1 MKTFNKIFTVVT
13 AVLMSFP
20 FLGSAQDG
28 GTYID
33 NLGVEDSSYME
44 IDLLAGTAQSS
55 GSGSATTVII
65 IVAAVIILAGI
76 FFFLRKKKKK

>member
-1 MKTFNKIFTVVT
+1 MKTFNRFFSAVT

-20 FLGSAQDG
+20 FFGTAQNE

-33 NLGVEDSSYME
+33 NLGVQDSSYME
-44 IDLLAGTAQSS
+44 IDLLAGTSQSS

-65 IVAAVIILAGI
+65 IVAVVIILAGV
-76 FFFLRKKKKK
+76 FFFVRKKKKK